1 MAHRKAGGTSR
12 VLKDSNPQYLGIKV
26 NHGQAVKA
34 GGAIV
39 RQRGTKFVAGKNV
52 KKAGDD
58 TLFAVVPGTVQMT
71 KKRKTT
77 FAGKIVYRTL
87 VDVIPNEE

>member
-26 NHGQAVKA
+26 NHGQVAKA

-39 RQRGTKFVAGKNV
+39 RQRGSKFIAGQNV
-52 KKAGDD
+52 KKAKDD
-58 TLFAVVPGTVQMT
+58 TLFAKVAGRVKMT

-77 FAGKIVYRTL
+77 FTGKVVKRTL
-87 VDVIPNEE
+87 VDVVVD

>member
-12 VLKDSNPQYLGIKV
+12 VLRDSNAQYLGIKV

-39 RQRGTKFVAGKNV
+39 RQRGSKFVAGDNV
-52 KKAGDD
+52 KKAKDD
-58 TLFAVVPGTVQMT
+58 TLFAKVAGRVKMT

-77 FAGKIVYRTL
+77 FTGEIVKRIL
-87 VDVIPNEE
+87 VDVIAD